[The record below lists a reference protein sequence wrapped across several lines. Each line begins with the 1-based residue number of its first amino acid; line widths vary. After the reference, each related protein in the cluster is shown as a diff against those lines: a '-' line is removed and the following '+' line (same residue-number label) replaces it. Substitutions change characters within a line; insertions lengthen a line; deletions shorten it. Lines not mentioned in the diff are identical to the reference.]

1 MELSISFWSALR
13 TSGTGFFYILFHLY
27 QRLTLPGLSPP
38 PPLIGTETNLG
49 LGPTLVEFLLLGLCR
64 LFRSSKIRLIDLVQS
79 TDAGQVYRGR
89 SSDNVAGIYAAERN
103 AVDLE
108 GTGDQ
113 KDAVGERL
121 EVHDALAAESP
132 RKDDQDFAW
141 DKGRTE
147 GGWFLVLADL
157 DVGVR

>member
-1 MELSISFWSALR
+1 M
-13 TSGTGFFYILFHLY
+13 
-27 QRLTLPGLSPP
+27 
-38 PPLIGTETNLG
+38 
-49 LGPTLVEFLLLGLCR
+49 
-64 LFRSSKIRLIDLVQS
+64 IDLVQS

-132 RKDDQDFAW
+132 RKDDQDFSW

-147 GGWFLVLADL
+147 GSWLLVLADL